1 MTFGGLRLVGAITL
15 AVKMIAYVGVGHN
28 TSS

>member
-1 MTFGGLRLVGAITL
+1 MTADGLGLVGAITL
-15 AVKMIAYVGVGHN
+15 VVKVIAYVGVGHN